1 MAEQQGW
8 TDMSELMADFM
19 QRLKERRPYR
29 PNVERMRIMGRD
41 RVQRDRTPEEQ
52 ARVARYIESHD
63 RLKRIV
69 AIEPMLQQLLEEASI
84 CTEGNRWH
92 LYEYFKRASSPFVG
106 WDACDPELCTSS
118 AYETFIDALDALLPE
133 EKWEEVA

>member
-1 MAEQQGW
+1 MAKPQEW
-8 TDMSELMADFM
+8 TDMHELMEDFM
-19 QRLKERRPYR
+19 QRMKERRPYR

-41 RVQRDRTPEEQ
+41 RVLCSRTPEEK
-52 ARVARYIESHD
+52 ARVARYIEEHEN
-63 RLKRIV
+63 LKRIV
-69 AIEPMLQQLLEEASI
+69 ALEPMIGQLLEEASI

-92 LYEYFKRASSPFVG
+92 LYEYFKRASAPFVG
-106 WDACDPELCTSS
+106 WDACHPELCTSS